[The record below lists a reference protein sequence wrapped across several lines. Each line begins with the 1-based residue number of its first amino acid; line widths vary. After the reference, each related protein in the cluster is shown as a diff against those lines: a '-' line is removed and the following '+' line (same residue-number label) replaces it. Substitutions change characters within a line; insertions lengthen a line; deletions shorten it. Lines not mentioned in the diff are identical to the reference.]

1 MESWDEQITAE
12 PEPTF
17 TLCNNISNPRQ
28 PRQLFLRYLKT
39 VYGRPTASR
48 VRHELDSL
56 GVSDENFTA
65 WKQQSFRRMMD
76 ALNNPPQS
84 LLNRR

>member
-1 MESWDEQITAE
+1 MENWDVDSAAQ

-17 TLCNNISNPRQ
+17 TLCDNISNPRQ
-28 PRQLFLRYLKT
+28 PRQSFLRYLKT

-48 VRHELDSL
+48 VRYELDSL

-76 ALNNPPQS
+76 ALDNPPES